1 LAIRLVIFLPSHDSS
16 PGTLGAGDEER
27 SVDAIGMPVE
37 LAPKLHVVAH
47 GRIGTEATDMLR
59 SIVGISLLFMAA
71 AAEAYV
77 GPGMGLG
84 VIGAILGFLAAFFLA
99 LVGLVWYPLKRMIR
113 ARQGSPVAA
122 TDPAGLANSEPAQR
136 TELKTGP

>member
-1 LAIRLVIFLPSHDSS
+1 MTR
-16 PGTLGAGDEER
+16 
-27 SVDAIGMPVE
+27 
-37 LAPKLHVVAH
+37 
-47 GRIGTEATDMLR
+47 
-59 SIVGISLLFMAA
+59 SLLAVFLLSFAA
-71 AAEAYV
+71 SAEAYV

-113 ARQGSPVAA
+113 ARRDGAVVATEPSEA
-122 TDPAGLANSEPAQR
+122 AHSEPARR